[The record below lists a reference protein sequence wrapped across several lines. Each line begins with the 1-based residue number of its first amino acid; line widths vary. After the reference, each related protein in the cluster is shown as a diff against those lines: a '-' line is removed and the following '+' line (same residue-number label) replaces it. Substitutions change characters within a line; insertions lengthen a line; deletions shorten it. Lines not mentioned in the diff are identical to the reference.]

1 MTTLIKYTIALGIG
15 FLILSCSSSPS
26 IQKYYVEKQEDADFI
41 AIDVPS
47 SLIMNSDMM
56 EADQKEVLGTIK
68 KMNVLALQ
76 KSESK
81 MDKYQSESERIN
93 EILSNEKYK
102 TLMRY
107 GSNSSSATLKYLGDE
122 DAIDEVIVFAKDDER
137 GLALFRVIG
146 KDMNPGKIMQM
157 LSKIDND
164 SFDFSFL
171 NNLEA
176 QLQ

>member
-1 MTTLIKYTIALGIG
+1 M
-15 FLILSCSSSPS
+15 LSCSSTPS

-56 EADQKEVLGTIK
+56 ETDQKEVLGTIK
-68 KMNVLALQ
+68 KLNVLALQ
-76 KSESK
+76 KSDSK
-81 MDKYQSESERIN
+81 MDKYQAESERIN
-93 EILSNEKYK
+93 EILSHEKFK

-107 GSNSSSATLKYLGDE
+107 GSNSSSATLKYTGDE
-122 DAIDEVIVFAKDDER
+122 NAIDEVIVFAKDDER

-171 NNLEA
+171 NSLEA
-176 QLQ
+176 QLK